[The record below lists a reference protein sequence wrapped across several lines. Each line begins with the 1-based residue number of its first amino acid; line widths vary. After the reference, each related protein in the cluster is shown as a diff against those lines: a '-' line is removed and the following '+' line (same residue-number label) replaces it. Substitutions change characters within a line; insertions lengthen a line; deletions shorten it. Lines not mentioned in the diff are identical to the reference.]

1 MWWLPSFITKSKRE
15 INTSVYSCAFTQPQ
29 LSQPCEHH
37 GYAVVVAAA
46 AAAAAAARGELEM
59 NRMKMLPEVQLQFV
73 FASIHLEISTAH
85 SLTLVQCI

>member
-37 GYAVVVAAA
+37 GYAVVVVA

>member
-46 AAAAAAARGELEM
+46 AAAAAARGELEM